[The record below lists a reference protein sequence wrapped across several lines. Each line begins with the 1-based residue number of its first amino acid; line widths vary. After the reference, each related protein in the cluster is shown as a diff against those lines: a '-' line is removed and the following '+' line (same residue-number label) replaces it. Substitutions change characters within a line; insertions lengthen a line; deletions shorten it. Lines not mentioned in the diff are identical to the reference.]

1 METAQQSTALAP
13 PPPPAI
19 GVGVGFGKRAR
30 GLAALAGFGRAADGA
45 RKEKLRAR
53 ARRANSTTL
62 ANLDRLHRL
71 AADAGDKPLI
81 SPRLV
86 VARRASLAANC
97 ALPPP
102 ASQQASKP
110 SSQPAGRLDSR
121 FD

>member
-45 RKEKLRAR
+45 RKEKLR